1 MGFDFSVEYKPG
13 RMNVVADALSRCSA
27 DIVDD
32 GSLAAIST
40 PQLDIFDGLRQ
51 EIDNDTDLSS
61 LRASILAGTKSDQW
75 AVVDGLIM
83 FDQRV
88 YVSATSALLPALVA
102 ASHTSGHEGFSV
114 LCIDCVQTL
123 SCSTSSTAGARLC
136 SRLSNL
142 ST

>member
-1 MGFDFSVEYKPG
+1 MGFDFSVECKPG

-27 DIVDD
+27 DIVDN

-40 PQLDIFDGLRQ
+40 PQLDIFYGLRQ
-51 EIDNDTDLSS
+51 EIDTDTDLSS

-88 YVSATSALLPALVA
+88 CTSQQHLHYFQLWWQQPTRLV
-102 ASHTSGHEGFSV
+102 
-114 LCIDCVQTL
+114 I
-123 SCSTSSTAGARLC
+123 
-136 SRLSNL
+136 
-142 ST
+142 

>member
-102 ASHTSGHEGFSV
+102 ASHTSGHEG
-114 LCIDCVQTL
+114 VQRTL
-123 SCSTSSTAGARLC
+123 HRLRADFHVPRARQLVQDFV
-136 SRLSNL
+136 
-142 ST
+142 